1 MAGKVQSGGVKQLIV
16 LCLKSG
22 SREREMKT
30 DFLFLPSRIQS
41 GTLVHGIAPSMS
53 GTPVHGMVPSMSG

>member
-1 MAGKVQSGGVKQLIV
+1 MKLLNV

-53 GTPVHGMVPSMSG
+53 GTPVHGMVPSISG